1 MIKPFKEILQEAS
14 IEAFM
19 SKVNSCQTLDGLDE
33 LDKYYKKRIKDAE
46 LADSDDITVRDAL
59 AGRRLELDVGED
71 DDEEEF

>member
-1 MIKPFKEILQEAS
+1 MKSFKEILQEAS

-59 AGRRLELDVGED
+59 AGRRLELDVED
-71 DDEEEF
+71 DGEEEEF